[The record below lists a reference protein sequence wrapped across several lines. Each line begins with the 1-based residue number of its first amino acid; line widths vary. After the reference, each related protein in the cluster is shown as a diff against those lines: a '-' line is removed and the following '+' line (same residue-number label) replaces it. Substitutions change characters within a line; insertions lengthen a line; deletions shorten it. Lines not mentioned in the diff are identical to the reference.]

1 MDNEMKEYLKNKLI
15 RDLRKDN
22 SILSTQEIEYLK
34 GIYGIYHIQ
43 FNAKKKEIK

>member
-1 MDNEMKEYLKNKLI
+1 MDYELEKYLKDKLI

-34 GIYGIYHIQ
+34 GIYGIYD
-43 FNAKKKEIK
+43 IKFDERK

>member
-1 MDNEMKEYLKNKLI
+1 MYYELEKYLRDMLI

-34 GIYGIYHIQ
+34 GIYGIYD
-43 FNAKKKEIK
+43 IKFDERK

>member
-1 MDNEMKEYLKNKLI
+1 MDYELEKYLRDKLI

-34 GIYGIYHIQ
+34 GIYGIYD
-43 FNAKKKEIK
+43 IKFDERK

>member
-1 MDNEMKEYLKNKLI
+1 MDYELEKYLKDKLI

-34 GIYGIYHIQ
+34 GIYRIYHIQ
-43 FNAKKKEIK
+43 FRKELK

>member
-1 MDNEMKEYLKNKLI
+1 MDYELEKYLKDKLI

-34 GIYGIYHIQ
+34 GIYGIYYIQ
-43 FNAKKKEIK
+43 FDDRI